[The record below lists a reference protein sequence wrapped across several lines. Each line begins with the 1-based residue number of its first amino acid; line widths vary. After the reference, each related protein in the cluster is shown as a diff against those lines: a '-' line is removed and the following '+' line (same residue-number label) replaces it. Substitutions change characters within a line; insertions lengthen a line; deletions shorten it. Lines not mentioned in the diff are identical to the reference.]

1 VGHPDHPIHHIVA
14 ISVALVSA
22 FMIIFRVLGWT
33 GSDQTPA
40 ETTERFWPWLA
51 GSLVV
56 LLVTG
61 ALMVVG
67 EPAREL
73 LAFSFWL
80 KMSLV
85 VIGTTMT
92 WWAGRSGA
100 KAAKAAKV
108 MSFVTLL
115 IWVGIIF
122 LGRLI
127 AYDHIWGSWSM
138 SPKHETTLTSMLA
151 SLEGLASPSTSDS
164 RFFPVPRIA
173 PRRRT
178 DDGVRI
184 DCGAGPAAAGDGVG
198 AVRWRASQSTW
209 RSGRGGRSR

>member
-1 VGHPDHPIHHIVA
+1 MLNRFAGWLAATQASVWVASHEWVIPTIQSIHIVA

-22 FMIIFRVLGWT
+22 FMIAFRALGWT
-33 GSDQTPA
+33 GSDQSPA
-40 ETTERFWPWLA
+40 ETMERFWPWLA

-80 KMSLV
+80 KMCLV
-85 VIGTTMT
+85 VLATTLT
-92 WWAGRSGA
+92 WWVGRSQA
-100 KAAKAAKV
+100 KALT
-108 MSFVTLL
+108 FVTLL
-115 IWVGIIF
+115 VWIGIIF

-138 SPKHETTLTSMLA
+138 SPKA
-151 SLEGLASPSTSDS
+151 
-164 RFFPVPRIA
+164 
-173 PRRRT
+173 
-178 DDGVRI
+178 
-184 DCGAGPAAAGDGVG
+184 
-198 AVRWRASQSTW
+198 
-209 RSGRGGRSR
+209 